1 MKKLKLIGICIL
13 SVFIILSNPVIPSA
27 QKSNVIINSVLDEP
41 PTVEILEPEN
51 NSVIYSPYFEIS
63 VKFTDDIELKEVE
76 VEYGGYYDGITY
88 RSGPHTS
95 GFFLYNLYFINLSVR
110 RILPGINY
118 INATAE
124 DMNNN
129 TATEKI
135 FIFYNSS
142 NDLFPPDIEISK
154 PQKGW
159 IFILDDVKG
168 ITNLNFAI
176 IIGDFEFSAT
186 IWDSEI
192 NLHEMNLYL
201 DDELVMTEN
210 YDSGYNQ
217 LGGFIHW
224 KWERSLFGFHEIKLE
239 VIDVYDNVAIE
250 TIKFFVIDFNL
261 K

>member
-1 MKKLKLIGICIL
+1 MKRLFLLLTFFSVFLIL
-13 SVFIILSNPVIPSA
+13 SFPFIPSA
-27 QKSNVIINSVLDEP
+27 QKSNVIINPTLDEP

-51 NSVIYSPYFEIS
+51 NSVVYSPYFEIS

-76 VEYGGYYDGITY
+76 VKYGGYYDGITY
-88 RSGPHTS
+88 RSGLHTS
-95 GFFLYNLYFINLSVR
+95 GFLYDLYFINLSVR

-210 YDSGYNQ
+210 YDSGYNK

-224 KWERSLFGFHEIKLE
+224 KWERSLFGFHVIKLE
-239 VIDVYDNVAIE
+239 AIDVYENVAIK

-261 K
+261 R

>member
-1 MKKLKLIGICIL
+1 MKRKFLLLAFFSCFLIL
-13 SVFIILSNPVIPSA
+13 SISFIPSA
-27 QKSNVIINSVLDEP
+27 QKSNVIINSTLDEP

-51 NSVIYSPYFEIS
+51 NTVFYSPYFEIS
-63 VKFTDDIELKEVE
+63 VKFTDDIELEEVE
-76 VEYGGYYDGITY
+76 VKYGGYHDGITY
-88 RSGPHTS
+88 RSGSHHS
-95 GFFLYNLYFINLSVR
+95 GLLYDLFFINLSVR
-110 RILPGINY
+110 RILPGMTY
-118 INATAE
+118 IEAKAE

-159 IFILDDVKG
+159 IFISDDIVR

-176 IIGDFEFSAT
+176 IIGDFEFSAD

-210 YDSGYNQ
+210 YDDGYNQ
-217 LGGFIHW
+217 LHDFIHW
-224 KWERSLFGFHEIKLE
+224 KWERPLFGFHEIKLE
-239 VIDVYDNVAIE
+239 AIDVYDNVAIE

>member
-1 MKKLKLIGICIL
+1 MKRVFLLLTLFSVFLIL
-13 SVFIILSNPVIPSA
+13 SFPVIPSA
-27 QKSNVIINSVLDEP
+27 QKSNVIINSTLDEP

-51 NSVIYSPYFEIS
+51 NTVVYSPYFEIS

-76 VEYGGYYDGITY
+76 VKYGGYYDGITY

-95 GFFLYNLYFINLSVR
+95 GLLYDLFFINLSVR
-110 RILPGINY
+110 RILPGMTY
-118 INATAE
+118 IEAKAE

-159 IFILDDVKG
+159 IFILDDIVR

-176 IIGDFEFSAT
+176 IIGDFKFSAD

-201 DDELVMTEN
+201 DDELVMAEN
-210 YDSGYNQ
+210 YDDGYNQ
-217 LGGFIHW
+217 LHDFIHW
-224 KWERSLFGFHEIKLE
+224 KWERPLFGFHEIKLE
-239 VIDVYDNVAIE
+239 AIDVYDNVAIE
-250 TIKFFVIDFNL
+250 TIKFFVIDFNF